1 MEYIYAAMILHSAD
15 KDINEENVKSIIE
28 AAGIEADDARIKA
41 LIAALEDVDI
51 DEAMETTAMAAAPA
65 AAAPAAAEAAVEEE
79 EEEEVHSY
87 QYITPSVSASDSGSK
102 IERIIGRRVLPNTK
116 EAEEIMRRSRYAIVS
131 KNERIHSRAFIAI
144 TLQNRMMLV

>member
-51 DEAMETTAMAAAPA
+51 EEAMATTAMAAAPA
-65 AAAPAAAEAAVEEE
+65 AAAETAPAATEEVVEEE
-79 EEEEVHSY
+79 EEEEEE
-87 QYITPSVSASDSGSK
+87 AS
-102 IERIIGRRVLPNTK
+102 EE
-116 EAEEIMRRSRYAIVS
+116 EAA
-131 KNERIHSRAFIAI
+131 AGLGALFG
-144 TLQNRMMLV
+144 